1 MHSCEARAVLRG
13 FDTKPAAHAA
23 LPGPAEEPAGGGAGV
38 GIPVT
43 AAGLEQPARRHLPEP
58 GRPPPHRGR
67 SPAELCLQGACL
79 SDRLPTNPGNKQ
91 RVGMPHTYSAK
102 HQLLPWGLKAAW

>member
-13 FDTKPAAHAA
+13 SDTKPAAHAA
-23 LPGPAEEPAGGGAGV
+23 LPGPAGEPAGGGAGV

-58 GRPPPHRGR
+58 GRPPPHRSSRLTGDEALPNCACR
-67 SPAELCLQGACL
+67 VPA
-79 SDRLPTNPGNKQ
+79 
-91 RVGMPHTYSAK
+91 
-102 HQLLPWGLKAAW
+102 